1 MASVDVVVVERGGKH
16 GAISGERG
24 DYFHHAQEEW
34 LVTSHCSD
42 DDEKPAEKVSLH
54 CNAQGSV
61 VQVFFIT
68 CVRILPFQ
76 ITQVRNTTARVVRKQ
91 ILDQSAGGYKCSY
104 VGQFWL
110 LQDVKLLDNRATL
123 L

>member
-68 CVRILPFQ
+68 CENIAFSNYPGPEYNGTCCQKANTGPECRWL
-76 ITQVRNTTARVVRKQ
+76 QVFLCWSVLVA
-91 ILDQSAGGYKCSY
+91 AGC
-104 VGQFWL
+104 
-110 LQDVKLLDNRATL
+110 
-123 L
+123 